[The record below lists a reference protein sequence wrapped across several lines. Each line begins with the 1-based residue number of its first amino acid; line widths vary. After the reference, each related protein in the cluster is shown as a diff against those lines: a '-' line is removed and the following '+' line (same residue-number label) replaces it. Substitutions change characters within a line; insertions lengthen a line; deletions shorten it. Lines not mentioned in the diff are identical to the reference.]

1 MKNISFEDVGTPIY
15 KMAATPIRDMIEI
28 IPQPKNIIYE
38 HFSNKIF
45 DSFEDIL

>member
-1 MKNISFEDVGTPIY
+1 MKNISFEDVG
-15 KMAATPIRDMIEI
+15 TPIRDMIEI